1 MTHRLLLPIALPT
14 LALLLAATTVA
25 AQDYGSDPIAPLR
38 CESQFNKT
46 QQCPIEGRM
55 RLARQLSVTRCV
67 EDQNWGQSRRMLW
80 VTDGCRAEFVADG
93 QGRGRWPGRGRDR
106 DRDDDGERLVC
117 ESYEQKDKECRIRVR
132 HEVRLVKQKSVTPCV
147 EDRNWGWDRRGV
159 WVSDGGWE
167 YNAIQAALGL
177 MFLVYGSGRAGL
189 DNLFVRPRDET
200 DSLIDEAPGTQAS
213 HR

>member
-1 MTHRLLLPIALPT
+1 MTHRLLPPIAT
-14 LALLLAATTVA
+14 SALALLLVATTVAATVA
-25 AQDYGSDPIAPLR
+25 AQDYDSDHIPPLR

-55 RLARQLSVTRCV
+55 RMARQLSVTRCV

-80 VTDGCRAEFVADG
+80 VTEGCRAEFVADE

-117 ESYEQKDKECRIRVR
+117 ESYEQKDKECRMRVR
-132 HEVRLVKQKSVTPCV
+132 REVRLVKQKSVTPCV

-159 WVSDGGWE
+159 WVSDGCRAE
-167 YNAIQAALGL
+167 
-177 MFLVYGSGRAGL
+177 FRVY
-189 DNLFVRPRDET
+189 
-200 DSLIDEAPGTQAS
+200 
-213 HR
+213 

>member
-1 MTHRLLLPIALPT
+1 MTHRLLLPITLPT

-25 AQDYGSDPIAPLR
+25 AQDYGSDPIAR
-38 CESQFNKT
+38 CTANRGSAR
-46 QQCPIEGRM
+46 PAVPDRSRM

-117 ESYEQKDKECRIRVR
+117 ESYEQKDKNAA
-132 HEVRLVKQKSVTPCV
+132 SVCATRCAWSS
-147 EDRNWGWDRRGV
+147 RSR
-159 WVSDGGWE
+159 
-167 YNAIQAALGL
+167 
-177 MFLVYGSGRAGL
+177 
-189 DNLFVRPRDET
+189 
-200 DSLIDEAPGTQAS
+200 
-213 HR
+213 

>member
-1 MTHRLLLPIALPT
+1 
-14 LALLLAATTVA
+14 
-25 AQDYGSDPIAPLR
+25 
-38 CESQFNKT
+38 
-46 QQCPIEGRM
+46 M

-132 HEVRLVKQKSVTPCV
+132 HEVRLVKQKSVTPAS
-147 EDRNWGWDRRGV
+147 RIATGAGT
-159 WVSDGGWE
+159 
-167 YNAIQAALGL
+167 AAACGSATAAVPSS
-177 MFLVYGSGRAGL
+177 VY
-189 DNLFVRPRDET
+189 
-200 DSLIDEAPGTQAS
+200 
-213 HR
+213 